1 MLLFTKQ
8 ICFSLN
14 TRTQARS
21 EKIIVTKTHKDTPY
35 VHQGQ
40 TDESFTTIN
49 NIFDFYKRSFNKAM
63 EARQVCLT

>member
-1 MLLFTKQ
+1 MLLYTIQ

-35 VHQGQ
+35 
-40 TDESFTTIN
+40 I
-49 NIFDFYKRSFNKAM
+49 KAK
-63 EARQVCLT
+63 

>member
-1 MLLFTKQ
+1 MLLFTIQ

-35 VHQGQ
+35 IKAKQ
-40 TDESFTTIN
+40 TRVLLQLITSLIFINDLLIKQWKPDRTI
-49 NIFDFYKRSFNKAM
+49 
-63 EARQVCLT
+63 